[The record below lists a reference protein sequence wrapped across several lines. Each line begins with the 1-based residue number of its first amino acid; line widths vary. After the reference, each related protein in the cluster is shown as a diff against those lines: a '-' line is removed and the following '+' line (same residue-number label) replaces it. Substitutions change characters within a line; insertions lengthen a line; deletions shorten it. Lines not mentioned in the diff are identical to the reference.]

1 MGASVQ
7 THYDTL
13 SVEHHADAALV
24 RTAYRRQAQK
34 YHPDK
39 APGSREAQQ
48 RMAQINEAYAVLS
61 HPARRAS
68 YDRWIEARH
77 ARIAA
82 ERKAERAALPASR
95 FSAAWPWTLLFATIA
110 CAMLAVGTVLYKS
123 AVRPVAPPLN
133 TATAAAPASPDRGS
147 NR

>member
-13 SVEHHADAALV
+13 SVAHQAGPDLV
-24 RTAYRRQAQK
+24 RKAYRRQAQK

-48 RMAQINEAYAVLS
+48 RMASINEAYAVLS

-68 YDRWIEARH
+68 YDRWIAARH

-82 ERKAERAALPASR
+82 EREVQRAAQPPSR

-110 CAMLAVGTVLYKS
+110 CAMLAVGTVLYK
-123 AVRPVAPPLN
+123 AVVRPVASPPA
-133 TATAAAPASPDRGS
+133 ATAAAAAPPDRS
-147 NR
+147 SAR